1 MVEILFVINDD
12 MMKIFTLILLLIS
25 CQPKN
30 KPQNANQ
37 MKVGEIKTIEL
48 TGIPTSGYLWEYE
61 LSSKGNVEIKSE
73 LVTNDK
79 LLGGKATEIFKI
91 KALKKG
97 TINIVFNLRRPWEK
111 DIKPLETKQYSFE
124 IVE

>member
-1 MVEILFVINDD
+1 MAEVLFVTKID
-12 MMKIFTLILLLIS
+12 MFKILTLIFLLIS

-48 TGIPTSGYLWEYE
+48 TSIPTSGYLWEYE
-61 LSSKGNVEIKSE
+61 LSSKELVEIDSE
-73 LVTNDK
+73 LIANNKV
-79 LLGGKATEIFKI
+79 LGGKAVEIFKI

-97 TINIVFNLRRPWEK
+97 SINIVFNLRRPWEK
-111 DIKPLETKQYSFE
+111 DIKPIETKQYSFDIIE
-124 IVE
+124 